1 MVLVVTVM
9 LFFIEDTKH
18 SHDSANF
25 VAGAS
30 SISSKAEVESVT
42 ISLHSVLHT
51 LNRQQL
57 TPNCLYVASHSVS
70 VFSLWLITTKY

>member
-1 MVLVVTVM
+1 M
-9 LFFIEDTKH
+9 LFFIEDNKH

-42 ISLHSVLHT
+42 ITLHSYCILYT
-51 LNRQQL
+51 LDRQQL
-57 TPNCLYVASHSVS
+57 TQNCLYVASYSIS